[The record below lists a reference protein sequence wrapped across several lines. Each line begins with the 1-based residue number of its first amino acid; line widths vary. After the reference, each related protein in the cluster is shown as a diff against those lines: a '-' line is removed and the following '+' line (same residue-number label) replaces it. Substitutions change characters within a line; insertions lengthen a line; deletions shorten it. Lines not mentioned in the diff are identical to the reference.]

1 MGKYHNKLDKKYFN
15 KSIYM
20 RRFESA
26 FNIKIKDYPLQYEL
40 VYETY
45 NTIISLN
52 NMLFSLNYVPLT
64 SKIDNILHLLNSY
77 LNKHNNK
84 IKKCYDS
91 NCILLYDNIES
102 IVNEVIL
109 KKEGLD
115 KRANTYLIN
124 WEINRLNKVDQA
136 IFEIAIYELLY
147 TDTPKKV
154 VIDEAIE
161 LSKKY
166 SEDAVVK
173 MLNGV
178 LDKIYHEEDKDAE

>member
-1 MGKYHNKLDKKYFN
+1 MEETRSGARETAMKILYQISILEKAEASYDLDEIFSRVEGRNKEF
-15 KSIYM
+15 
-20 RRFESA
+20 
-26 FNIKIKDYPLQYEL
+26 
-40 VYETY
+40 
-45 NTIISLN
+45 
-52 NMLFSLNYVPLT
+52 
-64 SKIDNILHLLNSY
+64 
-77 LNKHNNK
+77 
-84 IKKCYDS
+84 
-91 NCILLYDNIES
+91 IES

-109 KKEGLD
+109 KKEELD
-115 KRANTYLIN
+115 KKANTYLIN

-136 IFEIAIYELLY
+136 IFEIAVYELLY

-154 VIDEAIE
+154 VIDEAIN

>member
-1 MGKYHNKLDKKYFN
+1 MEETRSGAREAAMKILYQISILEKAEASYDLDEIFSRVEGRNKEF
-15 KSIYM
+15 
-20 RRFESA
+20 
-26 FNIKIKDYPLQYEL
+26 
-40 VYETY
+40 
-45 NTIISLN
+45 
-52 NMLFSLNYVPLT
+52 
-64 SKIDNILHLLNSY
+64 
-77 LNKHNNK
+77 
-84 IKKCYDS
+84 
-91 NCILLYDNIES
+91 IES

-109 KKEGLD
+109 KKEELD
-115 KRANTYLIN
+115 KKANTYLIN

-154 VIDEAIE
+154 VIDEAIN

-178 LDKIYHEEDKDAE
+178 LDKIYHEEDKDAEWVSNCQSVDKIY

>member
-1 MGKYHNKLDKKYFN
+1 MEETRSGARETAMKILYQISILEKAEASYDLDEIFSKVEGRNKEF
-15 KSIYM
+15 
-20 RRFESA
+20 
-26 FNIKIKDYPLQYEL
+26 
-40 VYETY
+40 
-45 NTIISLN
+45 
-52 NMLFSLNYVPLT
+52 
-64 SKIDNILHLLNSY
+64 
-77 LNKHNNK
+77 
-84 IKKCYDS
+84 
-91 NCILLYDNIES
+91 IES

-109 KKEGLD
+109 QKEELD
-115 KRANTYLIN
+115 KKANTYLIN

>member
-1 MGKYHNKLDKKYFN
+1 MEETRSDAREAAMKILYPISILEKAEASYDLDEIFSKVKGHNKEF
-15 KSIYM
+15 
-20 RRFESA
+20 
-26 FNIKIKDYPLQYEL
+26 
-40 VYETY
+40 
-45 NTIISLN
+45 
-52 NMLFSLNYVPLT
+52 
-64 SKIDNILHLLNSY
+64 
-77 LNKHNNK
+77 
-84 IKKCYDS
+84 
-91 NCILLYDNIES
+91 IES

-109 KKEGLD
+109 KKEELD
-115 KRANTYLIN
+115 KKANTYLIN

-136 IFEIAIYELLY
+136 IFEIAVYELLY

-154 VIDEAIE
+154 VIDEAIN

>member
-1 MGKYHNKLDKKYFN
+1 MEETRSGARETAMKIIYQISILEKAEASYDLNEVFSRVEGRNKKF
-15 KSIYM
+15 
-20 RRFESA
+20 
-26 FNIKIKDYPLQYEL
+26 
-40 VYETY
+40 
-45 NTIISLN
+45 
-52 NMLFSLNYVPLT
+52 
-64 SKIDNILHLLNSY
+64 
-77 LNKHNNK
+77 
-84 IKKCYDS
+84 
-91 NCILLYDNIES
+91 IES

-109 KKEGLD
+109 KKEELD
-115 KRANTYLIN
+115 KKANTYLIN

-136 IFEIAIYELLY
+136 IFEIAIYELIY